1 MIIITFFLS
10 AYRNVNNVGFALKA
24 VLQKAQ
30 EEGLLVFFRCA
41 EMNKIKTLV
50 LEFIS

>member
-1 MIIITFFLS
+1 LS

-30 EEGLLVFFRCA
+30 EEGLLVFGVYECA
-41 EMNKIKTLV
+41 QMLQK
-50 LEFIS
+50 